1 MEFMLC
7 SPILS
12 PIEASST
19 AGSALARFGPIVAKN
34 VLNLLAMIDVSDI
47 SSPLHSKCLGNSF
60 GHIFLFIT
68 VFKTFHVL
76 FASPLFATNNEE

>member
-1 MEFMLC
+1 M
-7 SPILS
+7 LS
-12 PIEASST
+12 PYNHIYRST
-19 AGSALARFGPIVAKN
+19 VYSRDGSTLARFGPIVAKH
-34 VLNLLAMIDVSDI
+34 VLHLLAMIDVSDI

-68 VFKTFHVL
+68 VFKIVHVL